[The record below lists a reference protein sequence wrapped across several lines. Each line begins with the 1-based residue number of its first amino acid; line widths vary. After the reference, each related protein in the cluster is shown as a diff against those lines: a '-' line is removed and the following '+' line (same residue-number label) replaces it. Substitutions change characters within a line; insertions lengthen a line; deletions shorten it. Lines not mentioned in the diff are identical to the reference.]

1 MDEVHDLPSTPTVKD
16 RILVVRHRP
25 EAIVCT
31 EYGVSRSSGKYQ
43 AFDYSVIYSQSR
55 DRT

>member
-1 MDEVHDLPSTPTVKD
+1 MDEVHDLPSTDISKD

-31 EYGVSRSSGKYQ
+31 EYGVVRATGRYQ
-43 AFDYSVIYSQSR
+43 PLDYAVIFR
-55 DRT
+55 EVGTPE